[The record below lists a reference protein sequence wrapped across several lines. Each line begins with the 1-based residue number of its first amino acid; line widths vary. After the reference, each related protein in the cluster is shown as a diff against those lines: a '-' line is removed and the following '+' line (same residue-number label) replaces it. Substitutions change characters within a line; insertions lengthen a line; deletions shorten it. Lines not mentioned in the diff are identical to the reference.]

1 MRYQR
6 FLEAV
11 MEQVPDYGD
20 IKDVISRYD
29 TLMNTHNELLERSRR
44 IQEELENRRTLS
56 EQLAEVIPSMH
67 SFLEISNCH
76 FEFV

>member
-56 EQLAEVIPSMH
+56 EQLSEVTH
-67 SFLEISNCH
+67 R
-76 FEFV
+76 